1 MKVALIRFLQIGV
14 FASLIFFLESI
25 APAQAQV
32 PATAIASV
40 LEPVAVPTSVTALE
54 PAFTWVAASPPAP
67 VSTPQRLVTLGGSVT
82 EIVYA
87 LGAGDRVVATDQSSI
102 YPVQATQLPSVG
114 YYRLVPTEGVVA
126 MRPDLVLAS
135 NHAGPPLAL
144 RQIQDL
150 GIPIELVSDE
160 PNMTSLHHRIRQIA
174 KVLNQ
179 QEAGE
184 KLIDQVNQQVNAAR
198 LMPVKSKSAI
208 LLVMRGGKLLGA
220 GGNTTANVVIQ
231 LSGLQ
236 NVLTALNSY
245 QVITPEAVSA
255 AAPEVIIV
263 TRSTVKAIGGLDQVK
278 AEPALRH
285 TPAVKNGRVIVL
297 DDLLAQ
303 GFGPRIGL
311 AIQHI
316 RQALANNE

>member
-1 MKVALIRFLQIGV
+1 
-14 FASLIFFLESI
+14 
-25 APAQAQV
+25 
-32 PATAIASV
+32 
-40 LEPVAVPTSVTALE
+40 
-54 PAFTWVAASPPAP
+54 
-67 VSTPQRLVTLGGSVT
+67 
-82 EIVYA
+82 
-87 LGAGDRVVATDQSSI
+87 
-102 YPVQATQLPSVG
+102 
-114 YYRLVPTEGVVA
+114 
-126 MRPDLVLAS
+126 
-135 NHAGPPLAL
+135 
-144 RQIQDL
+144 
-150 GIPIELVSDE
+150 
-160 PNMTSLHHRIRQIA
+160 MTSLHHRIRQIA